1 MAKILIIDDEAPI
14 RGLLRSAL
22 ESAGHEVM
30 DAADGHAGIL
40 LYRQSSADLV
50 VTDLRMPKMNGLEVI
65 LALTK
70 EFLNVKVI
78 AISGVPSEASQLS
91 VARLIGARH
100 IMQKPIDFTNYL
112 DKEPMKTPVSAFFT
126 DEIVKLAAE
135 GLKKK

>member
-30 DAADGHAGIL
+30 DAADGHAGVL

-100 IMQKPIDFTNYL
+100 IMQKPIDLQQFIKVVDY
-112 DKEPMKTPVSAFFT
+112 E
-126 DEIVKLAAE
+126 LAH
-135 GLKKK
+135 